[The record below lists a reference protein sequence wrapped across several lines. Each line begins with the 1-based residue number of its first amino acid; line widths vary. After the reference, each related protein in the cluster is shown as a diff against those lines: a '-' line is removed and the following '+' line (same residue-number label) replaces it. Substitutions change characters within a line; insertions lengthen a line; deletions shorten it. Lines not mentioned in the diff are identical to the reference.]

1 MATESGKAYSV
12 TSDPYLACLWSSLS
26 ANTIATDSLAH
37 KQGYIYYLQPNS
49 DWLNPCYLIG
59 QNQAI
64 SLAEVKH
71 RFNATQISFS
81 QPGLPLFTIDI

>member
-12 TSDPYLACLWSSLS
+12 TSDPYLKLCRSSLS
-26 ANTIATDSLAH
+26 ANTIGTDYLAQE
-37 KQGYIYYLQPNS
+37 QGYLYFLQPSS

-59 QNQAI
+59 QNLRI

-71 RFNATQISFS
+71 RFNATHISFTK
-81 QPGLPLFTIDI
+81 PGLPLFTIVI